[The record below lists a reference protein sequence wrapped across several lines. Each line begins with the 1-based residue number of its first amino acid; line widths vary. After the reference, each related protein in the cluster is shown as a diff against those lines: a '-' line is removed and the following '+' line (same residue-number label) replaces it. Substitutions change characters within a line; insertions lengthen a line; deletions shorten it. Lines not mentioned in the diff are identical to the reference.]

1 MWRQIEWMEWAKA
14 IVIAIVLAVIIRSFI
29 FSTSVVQGDSMNP
42 TLEDGERIIFNKL
55 VYFIEKPKRGEV
67 VIIQRTHKN
76 YVKRIIG
83 LPEEIVEVRNHVLYI
98 DNKKYEQSFIAEE
111 IANLTGD
118 IGPIKVPKGNY
129 YVMGDNRPISK
140 DSRNGLGFINE
151 ADIIGRS
158 EFVIFPFKEMTI
170 IK

>member
-1 MWRQIEWMEWAKA
+1 
-14 IVIAIVLAVIIRSFI
+14 
-29 FSTSVVQGDSMNP
+29 
-42 TLEDGERIIFNKL
+42 FNKL

-83 LPEEIVEVRNHVLYI
+83 LPEETVEVRNHVLYI
-98 DNKKYEQSFIAEE
+98 NNEKYEQSFIGDE

-118 IGPIKVPKGNY
+118 IGPIKVPKNSY

-158 EFVIFPFKEMTI
+158 EFI
-170 IK
+170 IY